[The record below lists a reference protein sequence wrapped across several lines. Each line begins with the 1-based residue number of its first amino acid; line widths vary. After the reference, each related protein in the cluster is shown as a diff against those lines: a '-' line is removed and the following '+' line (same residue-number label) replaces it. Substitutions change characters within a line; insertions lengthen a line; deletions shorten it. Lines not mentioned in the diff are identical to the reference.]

1 MKRGA
6 MNCLMGG
13 QAGSESKGKMS
24 ALLMDKFNLRVIAGN
39 MSPNA
44 GHTVI
49 KGGIKHITYH
59 IPAGVYGVRNP
70 KDAEVILGP
79 ASIINPS
86 ILMGEIERLEEWGVK
101 PERIMVDDRATVITQ
116 DMIRKE
122 QEGMTKIGSTAQGVG
137 EARCAAI
144 MRINCVRAGSIK
156 ELKPYTHHDTSKL
169 VRMRLEHEATLM
181 YEMSQGFDL
190 CQLHGIDP
198 VYCTSRVVSPMQA
211 LADMGVS
218 AKYLGDVYAVI
229 RPYPIRV
236 NNRDGSSGP
245 YPSKEI
251 TWEEVRERCGA
262 HHDITEITTTTKLT
276 RRVFEFA
283 WERIRTMVNVCAP
296 DFLVLQFANYLD
308 WKCYGVTDKCGLGR
322 KVMDFVGRLEN
333 ETGVPVAYIGTGPS
347 HGDMVDMRIDRLED

>member
-44 GHTVI
+44 GHSVVI
-49 KGGIKHITYH
+49 NGEKHVTYH

-70 KDAEVILGP
+70 KDAGVILGP

-86 ILMGEIERLEEWGVK
+86 ILMGEIRKLEEWGVK
-101 PERIMVDDRATVITQ
+101 PERIKVDDRATIITQ

-211 LADMGVS
+211 LADMGVP

-283 WERIRTMVNVCAP
+283 WERIRTMVSVCRP
-296 DFLVLQFANYLD
+296 DGFCVNFLNYLNWND
-308 WKCYGVTDKCGLGR
+308 LDVTSADKLS
-322 KVMDFVGRLEN
+322 KESTAFIKKLEY
-333 ETGVPVAYIGTGPS
+333 ETGVPVMYGGTGAGHDS
-347 HGDMVDMRIDRLED
+347 MVDFGKDPL